1 MGWEQ
6 RGNHSYYY
14 RKQRIGARVRS
25 VYVGRGRIADMTAA
39 LDAVQQRDLER
50 ERRKEQQEQH
60 TSQVLDA
67 SIDAS
72 IELLAKLVS
81 TLTEAVLVAHGF
93 HQHKRQWRKKRA

>member
-6 RGNHSYYY
+6 RGNHSNYY
-14 RKQRIGARVRS
+14 RKERIGARVRS

-67 SIDAS
+67 SIES
-72 IELLAKLVS
+72 LAKLVS